1 MLCIQPLSGRKE
13 CFYSDICIKDHKF
26 SRFAAEKV
34 FLNFD
39 TIFQVGAGEKRR
51 EWKFFQNPK
60 GRTKALQT
68 VSNYSKHQLVSIFIN
83 IKLDF

>member
-39 TIFQVGAGEKRR
+39 TIFQVGAGEKRGNGN
-51 EWKFFQNPK
+51 F
-60 GRTKALQT
+60 
-68 VSNYSKHQLVSIFIN
+68 SKIL
-83 IKLDF
+83 KEELKPYKP

>member
-39 TIFQVGAGEKRR
+39 TIFQVWAGEKRG

-60 GRTKALQT
+60 GES
-68 VSNYSKHQLVSIFIN
+68 SNGCWHR
-83 IKLDF
+83 